1 MLVLLELLV
10 FSVAVILVLVVVFIV
25 AAVVTWLTKR

>member
-10 FSVAVILVLVVVFIV
+10 FSVAVILVLVIFIV